1 MSENEKS
8 KWDLL
13 REVLC
18 EINAVSEHILAAS
31 NMSNNDPKVIHRELN
46 PKRNKTYRLYVKF
59 AAILRLFAPGEIPDQ
74 MLTEWHSSAMR
85 LIDELKIS
93 YPELTSLNEVETLQY
108 DLYELLCEPYDPD
121 MTQKEYDEEVM
132 RLLKNLC
139 LLYYRNSDQ
148 VERLWAEER
157 IEAKKLQFL
166 AQYKDNVVGRKPSDD
181 RDDIYAHCQVFC
193 DKGYSK
199 IEAVRKTMQ
208 HSKYKSR
215 MKGISLGAWYKN
227 FREWQKRKGRCRG
240 IKS

>member
-1 MSENEKS
+1 MSESEKS
-8 KWDLL
+8 KWELLCEVL
-13 REVLC
+13 RE
-18 EINAVSEHILAAS
+18 INVVSEHILTIS
-31 NMSNNDPKVIHRELN
+31 NKSMHDPKIIHRELN

-59 AAILRLFAPGEIPDQ
+59 AAILRLFEPGEIPDP
-74 MLTEWHSSAMR
+74 MLTEWHSGAMR

-157 IEAKKLQFL
+157 IEAKKCHQDSF
-166 AQYKDNVVGRKPSDD
+166 AGRKPIDD
-181 RDDIYAHCQVFC
+181 RDDIYAQCQIYH
-193 DKGYSK
+193 KSGYSK
-199 IEAVRKTMQ
+199 LESVKRTMR
-208 HSKYKSR
+208 HMKFASR
-215 MKGISLGAWYKN
+215 MKGLSLAAWYKG
-227 FREWQKRKGRCRG
+227 FLAWQKTKAPAHSCRVEA
-240 IKS
+240 